1 MLQIDPLDTVFFR
14 DAKPFYKGA
23 ENYASGVF
31 PPAPSVIY
39 GAMRTAFFAR
49 YIPKGPGKGDP
60 TADFRLR
67 GLYLQCNGEP
77 FFPLP
82 RDCVQIKGEGGRR
95 AIPLDLRENDLISN
109 SSLPYVLVPPQEL
122 EVTNTAGALFSGLF
136 LHDYLHLLSDEFHFA
151 LLEDYVMAEPKIGIG
166 RSRVTKTAEDS
177 MLYQIEMKRLKNLN
191 FLVDYSGLDLAREGL
206 LKLGGE
212 GKPAAFKK
220 VEKIRIQAPQLQG
233 NYFKLYFATPAVFA
247 QGWLPGWIDET
258 TLVGTYG
265 GLKLRL
271 LTACLGRYEPIGG
284 FDMGKKRPKP
294 LRRGV
299 PAGSVYYFELLDGNV
314 ADIITFFHN
323 QNIIGIDMAAAV
335 DSAEKEDYLQYAQ
348 QGFGLAFVGRVQ
360 LGKR

>member
-1 MLQIDPLDTVFFR
+1 M
-14 DAKPFYKGA
+14 
-23 ENYASGVF
+23 
-31 PPAPSVIY
+31 
-39 GAMRTAFFAR
+39 
-49 YIPKGPGKGDP
+49 
-60 TADFRLR
+60 
-67 GLYLQCNGEP
+67 
-77 FFPLP
+77 
-82 RDCVQIKGEGGRR
+82 
-95 AIPLDLRENDLISN
+95 
-109 SSLPYVLVPPQEL
+109 
-122 EVTNTAGALFSGLF
+122 TNTAGALFSGLF

-299 PAGSVYYFELLDGNV
+299 PPGVSITELLDGNGGYNYFFITRILLV
-314 ADIITFFHN
+314 IWPRQWIPLKRKIISN
-323 QNIIGIDMAAAV
+323 MPNRA
-335 DSAEKEDYLQYAQ
+335 
-348 QGFGLAFVGRVQ
+348 LALPSGEGAT
-360 LGKR
+360 GKR